1 MRRFLTILLVV
12 VAIVLTACTPGQPD
26 NHQSTCRTWN
36 GFRTTFWLRTDDGLA
51 PFEQLTEH
59 ASQVCIASPFA
70 YQLEGPG
77 KVTTLIQDDQLKLAQ
92 TAQHQGVLLMPTVVD
107 HDAGLT
113 AATLNDPAVTVKW
126 LTDVAVINGYDG
138 LNLDLESISL
148 AVTDDGARDAL
159 TDELS
164 PKHSQFVKL
173 LADSLHQAHKLLSVA
188 VMPRSAPDDWAGAR
202 FYDYQAIGAAA
213 DQVQVMAYDQH
224 WGTGDPGPTAEL
236 EWVHNAFMYAID
248 VAPAGQIPPAKVWVG
263 MPLYGHVYNSE
274 GSHDVLA
281 SRLAE
286 LTPTG
291 PVTRPDAEVTYVHHD
306 SGQKVDQ
313 IVWYNDPCS
322 TLLRVNDLA
331 QQLVHHQLLDRQLT
345 PEEIGGIAFYPLGSP
360 QDVDPGHWEALA
372 GKTKPAGTMTDS
384 CPLPRP

>member
-113 AATLNDPAVTVKW
+113 AATLNDPAATVKW

-248 VAPAGQIPPAKVWVG
+248 VAPAGQIP
-263 MPLYGHVYNSE
+263 
-274 GSHDVLA
+274 
-281 SRLAE
+281 
-286 LTPTG
+286 
-291 PVTRPDAEVTYVHHD
+291 DAEVTYVHHD